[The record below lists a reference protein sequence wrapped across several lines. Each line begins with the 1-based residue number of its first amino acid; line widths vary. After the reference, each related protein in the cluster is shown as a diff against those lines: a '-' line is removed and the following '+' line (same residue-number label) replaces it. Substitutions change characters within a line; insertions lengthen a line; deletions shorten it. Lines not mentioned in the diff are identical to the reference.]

1 MEISP
6 KVEVTKQEHTCV
18 ISKEEIDYCYELEGE
33 CKINELISLFKND
46 KETLIK
52 LKNNDPVLIYLHRTG
67 EIVDGLVSCIVV
79 NEEEASAV
87 FLVRYEGIVYENATW
102 GALNKKIKYFDDIIN
117 VDPINNFGIL
127 FLSDK
132 NKEFSVIAL

>member
-6 KVEVTKQEHTCV
+6 KVEVTKQKYTCV

-33 CKINELISLFKND
+33 CKINALISLFKND

>member
-33 CKINELISLFKND
+33 CKINELINLFKND

>member
-6 KVEVTKQEHTCV
+6 KVEVTKQEDTCV

-33 CKINELISLFKND
+33 CKINALISLFKND